1 MKAHT
6 MKTEKQHTN
15 AIIDMISEKYS
26 LVFIPAENLANRFG
40 FDIEEEEGLSEFK
53 RWTSRVGIRQVPK
66 RPGFYDPKAVRE
78 RLDALQETAPAN
90 DNQTNEISVDP
101 MSLTE
106 QRRLRNAQKGK

>member
-40 FDIEEEEGLSEFK
+40 FDIEEEGLAKFK
-53 RWTSRVGIRQVPK
+53 RWTSRVGIRPAPM

-78 RLDALQETAPAN
+78 RLDAFHQTTPAN
-90 DNQTNEISVDP
+90 DNVPEPSPDALVDHVAN
-101 MSLTE
+101 
-106 QRRLRNAQKGK
+106 RRLRNAQKGK